1 MTMDPITI
9 AGQMLA
15 STAGKATGKEPAAA
29 DIQAFMDAMSARV
42 PKPEAIAAEAMRKAD
57 ATVSARVET
66 ITAASALDPAAMK
79 RAQQA
84 MLEMRNGVD
93 LIAKIAGTL
102 SQSINKLTTMQ

>member
-1 MTMDPITI
+1 MNMDPITI

-29 DIQAFMDAMSARV
+29 DIQAFMEAMSARV
-42 PKPEAIAAEAMRKAD
+42 PKPEAIVADAMRKAD
-57 ATVSARVET
+57 AAVSAKVEAIGAGT
-66 ITAASALDPAAMK
+66 ALDPAALK

-84 MLEMRNGVD
+84 LLEMRNGVD

>member
-1 MTMDPITI
+1 MNIDPTTV

-15 STAGKATGKEPAAA
+15 TATSKEPAAA
-29 DIQAFMDAMSARV
+29 DIQAFMDAMSTRV
-42 PKPEAIAAEAMRKAD
+42 PKPEAIATDAVRKAD
-57 ATVSARVET
+57 AAVSARVQT
-66 ITAASALDPAAMK
+66 VGASSALDPATMM
-79 RAQQA
+79 RTQQA

>member
-1 MTMDPITI
+1 MNMDPITI

-15 STAGKATGKEPAAA
+15 NTAGKATGKEPAAA
-29 DIQAFMDAMSARV
+29 DIQAFMEAMSARV
-42 PKPEAIAAEAMRKAD
+42 PKPEAIVADAMRKAD
-57 ATVSARVET
+57 AAVSAKVEAIGAGT
-66 ITAASALDPAAMK
+66 ALDPAAMK

-84 MLEMRNGVD
+84 LLEMRNGVD

>member
-1 MTMDPITI
+1 MNIDPTTV

-15 STAGKATGKEPAAA
+15 PTTGKEPAAA
-29 DIQAFMDAMSARV
+29 DIQAFMDAMSVRV
-42 PKPEAIAAEAMRKAD
+42 PKPEAVVTEAMRKAD
-57 ATVSARVET
+57 ATVSARVQTVE
-66 ITAASALDPAAMK
+66 ASAALDPAAMT
-79 RAQQA
+79 RTQQA

>member
-1 MTMDPITI
+1 MNIDPTTV

-15 STAGKATGKEPAAA
+15 SATGKEPAAA
-29 DIQAFMDAMSARV
+29 DIQAFMDAMSVRV
-42 PKPEAIAAEAMRKAD
+42 PKPEAIATDAMRKAD
-57 ATVSARVET
+57 ATISARVQT
-66 ITAASALDPAAMK
+66 VDASAALDPAAMT

-84 MLEMRNGVD
+84 LLEMRNGVD